1 MTGFEQ
7 VIARGGVVLFPSDT
21 VYGLACDPEN
31 AAAIERL
38 YALKGRPAE
47 KAAAVMFFDLE
58 AALAALPELGPRTQA
73 ALRALMPGAVTLLG
87 AQSRAPLPAG
97 VRR

>member
-1 MTGFEQ
+1 MTSFEE

-38 YALKGRPAE
+38 YALKGRPAD
-47 KAAAVMFFDLE
+47 KSSAVMFFDLE
-58 AALAALPELGPRTQA
+58 AALEAVPELG
-73 ALRALMPGAVTLLG
+73 RAH
-87 AQSRAPLPAG
+87 
-97 VRR
+97 RRRCTG